1 MPTFR
6 ASEPVAAEDSV
17 EREAN
22 YVAVGSFLLLVLVLG
37 GLFVYWYSDSREHR
51 DYTRYEIYFDGSV
64 FGLSEGGS
72 VRYLGVDVGRVVRMR
87 IDNRAADRVQV
98 VADID
103 STTPVSERTVAQL
116 SLQGV
121 TGLLYIDLQQQAPA
135 DTGRHVLEVPSERYP
150 VIRSV
155 HSNFDVFISSL
166 PDLAQRVGELVVR
179 ASALF
184 SEENIAAVQRAV
196 NNVDRAAGTLPG
208 TTRDIATLVA
218 ELRETAAEANR
229 AVANVRT
236 ATDTAGPDFAAA
248 LANLRTT
255 SNNLADASKR
265 LGDFV
270 EENRQDLS
278 GFVRDGL
285 PQVQSLVRDSRQA
298 VQDIRDLSRSLKDN
312 PSRLIYQPAAAGVE
326 IPP

>member
-1 MPTFR
+1 M
-6 ASEPVAAEDSV
+6 ASVPAAAEASV
-17 EREAN
+17 ERDAN

-51 DYTRYEIYFDGSV
+51 DYKRYEIYFDGSV

-87 IDNRAADRVQV
+87 IDNRAADRVQI

-135 DTGRHVLEVPSERYP
+135 DTSRHVLEVPSERYP

-166 PDLAQRVGELVVR
+166 PDLASRVGELVVR
-179 ASALF
+179 ASTLF
-184 SEENIAAVQRAV
+184 SEENIAAIQRAV
-196 NNVDRAAGTLPG
+196 NNVDHAAGTLPA
-208 TTRDIATLVA
+208 TAHDIAMLVA
-218 ELRETAAEANR
+218 DLRATAAEAER
-229 AVANVRT
+229 AVANVRA
-236 ATDTAGPDFAAA
+236 ATDTAAPDFAAT
-248 LANLRTT
+248 LARLRDT
-255 SNNLADASKR
+255 SNNLAAASMRLDA
-265 LGDFV
+265 FV
-270 EENRQDLS
+270 DENRQELS
-278 GFVRDGL
+278 GFMREGL
-285 PQVQSLVRDSRQA
+285 PQVQSLVRDSREA
-298 VQDIRDLSRSLKDN
+298 VQEFRDLSRSLKEN
-312 PSRLIYQPAAAGVE
+312 PSRIIYQPPPAGVE